1 VSGTP
6 AAHANDGMDGIL
18 DSGQLA
24 GLSPAGLAEEFGT
37 PFYVY
42 DLDLIGR
49 RVQAL
54 RALLPRGFRIAF
66 AVKANPSLAVVA
78 HLRRC
83 GVGADVASGGELET
97 VLRAGFDP
105 SVIAMTGPGKREEE
119 LAAAVAVGIG
129 FVTVESPGELH
140 RLEVVAAA
148 AGKRQKI
155 LLRLAVS
162 EDARLETVRII
173 GGVEGKFGMPLG
185 TLIET
190 ARAAARSPHLELL
203 GVHAFGASNLRDA
216 ELLVAHIADLV
227 EVGRRVTAEA
237 GTQLRVVDAGG
248 GLGIPYSG
256 GERPLDLDRLC
267 RRLGELRARWD
278 SDSTLRQMEIVLEPG
293 RFLVGPAGAYVAR
306 VVDVKGSDSA
316 PVAILDGGINHV
328 LRPALVQREHRLA
341 VLATDGPRAL
351 VHTTV
356 AGPLCTGLD
365 VFTTGAMLPRPR
377 PGDLVAVL
385 DTGAYGFTESMPLF
399 LSHPTAAEVA
409 VRAGRARLIRP
420 RMMPAE
426 LLDRQ
431 VDPDW

>member
-1 VSGTP
+1 MTTAPKTHS
-6 AAHANDGMDGIL
+6 NDGLDGIL
-18 DSGQLA
+18 DSGLLA
-24 GLSPAGLAEEFGT
+24 GLSPAALAEEFGT

-49 RVQAL
+49 RVEAL

-105 SVIAMTGPGKREEE
+105 STIAMTGPGKREEE
-119 LAAAVAVGIG
+119 LAAAVAAGIG

-140 RLEVVAAA
+140 RLEAVAAA

-190 ARAAARSPHLELL
+190 ARAAARSQNVELL

-216 ELLVAHIADLV
+216 ELLVGHIADLV
-227 EVGRRVTAEA
+227 EVGRRVAAEA

-267 RRLGELRARWD
+267 RRLGELRTRWD
-278 SDSTLRQMEIVLEPG
+278 SDSSSTAASITFCGRPSSSASIAWPCWRRTGPEPWSTPPWPAHCARASMSSPRARCCPG
-293 RFLVGPAGAYVAR
+293 RAPATWWRCWTREPTASRNRCPSSCRTRLRRRWPSGPDGPA
-306 VVDVKGSDSA
+306 S
-316 PVAILDGGINHV
+316 
-328 LRPALVQREHRLA
+328 
-341 VLATDGPRAL
+341 
-351 VHTTV
+351 
-356 AGPLCTGLD
+356 
-365 VFTTGAMLPRPR
+365 
-377 PGDLVAVL
+377 
-385 DTGAYGFTESMPLF
+385 
-399 LSHPTAAEVA
+399 
-409 VRAGRARLIRP
+409 
-420 RMMPAE
+420 
-426 LLDRQ
+426 
-431 VDPDW
+431 